1 MKDMDK
7 TSNRPNE
14 LTYRHIREP
23 AEEIVEYIDNRRK
36 GITRSLRT
44 GWKKFNRSCMGGIEP
59 NTIYTIAGI
68 SGSGKSALVNTLET
82 DIILL
87 NPHDDFVVLSF
98 NFEMLSSKQVGRK
111 LSYRLKKTVTELYS
125 GNTNDTKARLSQD
138 DYDLIVEH
146 AKSIEEYPIYYVDSP
161 GTVQQIR
168 NTIIDFTRKVVKDRW
183 LIVILDHVLLTK
195 GQSGESERI
204 TVSNLQRMFME
215 LKKYGRNTIIQV
227 SQLNREIED
236 KERIN
241 NPILHYPVRR
251 DLSASDSMFQASD
264 YVIVLHRP
272 ELLNIK
278 MMFK

>member
-7 TSNRPNE
+7 TSNRPSE

-146 AKSIEEYPIYYVDSP
+146 AKSKNSVDPSGARANHGDTVIAKALAWKLIKAMWNCLMLLLPISSE
-161 GTVQQIR
+161 T
-168 NTIIDFTRKVVKDRW
+168 
-183 LIVILDHVLLTK
+183 LLTMVLKQQKNGLPAEKTRQDTFISKCRKMKMILNSLLQMTGK
-195 GQSGESERI
+195 GLI
-204 TVSNLQRMFME
+204 
-215 LKKYGRNTIIQV
+215 LKT
-227 SQLNREIED
+227 
-236 KERIN
+236 
-241 NPILHYPVRR
+241 
-251 DLSASDSMFQASD
+251 
-264 YVIVLHRP
+264 
-272 ELLNIK
+272 
-278 MMFK
+278 